1 MAEGCSS
8 QTGGV
13 RDVFLQEMTWNLMYK
28 NESALGT
35 SKSEWGMAG
44 SSGKCM
50 EPCMMGKEGDEPDSS
65 GS

>member
-1 MAEGCSS
+1 
-8 QTGGV
+8 
-13 RDVFLQEMTWNLMYK
+13 MYK

-50 EPCMMGKEGDEPDSS
+50 EPCMMGKEGDEGRDWTERARF
-65 GS
+65 